1 MSQSDYIQYKKQNN
15 LWNDRQRESASSI
28 LSSSSHLM
36 YKQFY
41 LENTTPNTLPVYS
54 QLVPS
59 NKQMVFQ
66 MEKPIYPNNCFPCS
80 KHQPYLVNRKFEYRG
95 LFNDSFKKYNPTP
108 TPRISSRHAIT
119 SGRSINTKLCPFIKN
134 RIPSIQGDYCIP
146 SE

>member
-15 LWNDRQRESASSI
+15 LWNDRVKESASSI

-41 LENTTPNTLPVYS
+41 LENTSVNTLPVYS

-66 MEKPIYPNNCFPCS
+66 MEKPISPNCFPC
-80 KHQPYLVNRKFEYRG
+80 PYLVNRKFKYRG
-95 LFNDSFKKYNPTP
+95 LFNDSFKKYNYTY
-108 TPRISSRHAIT
+108 TRRTSGYHATT
-119 SGRSINTKLCPFIKN
+119 SGRFKDINTKVCPFIKN